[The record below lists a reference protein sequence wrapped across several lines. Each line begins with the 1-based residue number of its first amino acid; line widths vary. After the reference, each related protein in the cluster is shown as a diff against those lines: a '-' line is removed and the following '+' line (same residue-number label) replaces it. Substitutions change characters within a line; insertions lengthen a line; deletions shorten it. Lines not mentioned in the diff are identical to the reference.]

1 MKSTKGKKQA
11 WIDRSSSRTRLRSK
25 RSTRAGK
32 FSTEVSSDTEQDE
45 IRSSYSGNVL
55 VSRIAAT
62 SSVNRLA
69 IELDVNTDIYP
80 MVLNEFYKLVLATS
94 VNADGSD
101 AFDIIQYENQG
112 SAANAGMGAL
122 IDQYEYVMHGKIFK
136 YQLDDSQR
144 NM

>member
-1 MKSTKGKKQA
+1 MKSTKGKKQV

-32 FSTEVSSDTEQDE
+32 FSTEVSTAHC
-45 IRSSYSGNVL
+45 IRNSSHSSNVL